1 MKTKATKSL
10 PDIVSSA
17 GWEKAHQKF
26 LVKEKAATK
35 ERDRLAAERRRLPMT
50 EITQDYVFH
59 SPAGKVGLLELFA
72 GRRQLILYHFM
83 FARDVDGWPDAACP
97 GCSLFLDQVGRL
109 EHLRARDTS
118 FAVVSLAP
126 LKNIQRY
133 KKRMEWNVPWFSS
146 DGSTF
151 NADFG
156 LTTDEGED
164 HGLSVFIHD
173 GRKIYRTY
181 FTQARG
187 LEYVGSVWSFLDLTP
202 LGRQE
207 KWEDTP
213 PGRVKQSAPYTWW
226 RRHDEY

>member
-1 MKTKATKSL
+1 MKTKTAKALPKVVSPVEWKKSH
-10 PDIVSSA
+10 
-17 GWEKAHQKF
+17 EKF

-35 ERDRLAAERRRLPMT
+35 KRDRLAAERRRLPMT
-50 EITQDYVFH
+50 EITQDYGFNG
-59 SPAGKVGLLELFA
+59 PKGKVSLLDLFA

-83 FARDVDGWPDAACP
+83 FAPDVDGWPDAACP
-97 GCSLFLDQVGRL
+97 GCSLFLDQIGRL
-109 EHLRARDTS
+109 EHLQARDAS
-118 FAVVSLAP
+118 FAVVSRAP
-126 LKNIQRY
+126 LKNIQLY
-133 KKRMEWNVPWFSS
+133 QKRMQWTVPWFSS

-151 NADFG
+151 NSDFG

-164 HGLSVFIHD
+164 HGLSVFIRD

-187 LEYVGSVWSFLDLTP
+187 LEYLGSVWSFLDLTP

-213 PGRVKQSAPYTWW
+213 QGRVKQTAPCAWW
-226 RRHDEY
+226 NRHDEY

>member
-1 MKTKATKSL
+1 MKAKATKSL
-10 PDIVSSA
+10 PKIVSSTE
-17 GWEKAHQKF
+17 WEKAHEK
-26 LVKEKAATK
+26 LLMKEKAATK

-50 EITQDYVFH
+50 EISGDYVFNG
-59 SPAGKVGLLELFA
+59 PKGKVSLLELFA
-72 GRRQLILYHFM
+72 GRRQLLLYHFM
-83 FARDVDGWPDAACP
+83 FAPGVDGWPNAACP

-109 EHLRARDTS
+109 EHVQARDAS
-118 FAVVSLAP
+118 FAVVSRAP
-126 LKNIQRY
+126 LKNIQHY
-133 KKRMEWNVPWFSS
+133 QKRMEWNVRWVSS
-146 DGSTF
+146 EGSTF

-164 HGLSVFIHD
+164 HGLSVFIRN
-173 GRKIYRTY
+173 GRRIYRTY

-187 LEYVGSVWSFLDLTP
+187 LEYLGSVWSFLDLTP

-226 RRHDEY
+226 YRHDEY